1 MTSGYSGLVASCGD
15 AAPSRRAAVAVII
28 MWLRCAAAA
37 AAAAVDQIK
46 AKWPSESGFGIWAN
60 IVYEQFALHLPLTS
74 CHLPHAALAGLTEH
88 APMECGVEN
97 SCPHPC
103 RCADG
108 IVDCREKSLTSV
120 PVTLPDDTTEL

>member
-1 MTSGYSGLVASCGD
+1 LLLLLWIKSKPSGLFDVTSEICSFEVCFTLAT
-15 AAPSRRAAVAVII
+15 
-28 MWLRCAAAA
+28 WLL
-37 AAAAVDQIK
+37 
-46 AKWPSESGFGIWAN
+46 GHL
-60 IVYEQFALHLPLTS
+60 LHLP
-74 CHLPHAALAGLTEH
+74 LAGLTEH
-88 APMECGVEN
+88 APMECGIEN